1 MVNKYTEHVAKRIV
15 DAVTVSGTII
25 HSLLASFNSRHSL
38 TYQSARLPEGK
49 AASSIKLRTE
59 RLRDTDSIRNYDIP

>member
-1 MVNKYTEHVAKRIV
+1 MVSKYTEHVAKRIV

-25 HSLLASFNSRHSL
+25 HSLLASFISRHSN
-38 TYQSARLPEGK
+38 LPECPFAKGK

-59 RLRDTDSIRNYDIP
+59 RLLDTDSIWNYDIP

>member
-15 DAVTVSGTII
+15 DAVTVSGTIMY
-25 HSLLASFNSRHSL
+25 SLLALSL
-38 TYQSARLPEGK
+38 ATLSNLPECPFARGK